1 MPSLTCGR
9 RCRLISCPS
18 PRRTLHILP
27 PALHKWDA
35 AERSNRHIYTNSSQQ
50 MSAVWHEGGGCPPR
64 WTGGDKGWLTAMTAK
79 EIKKT
84 KTGGGGNEKR
94 LKKEIKV
101 RKRAW
106 EGVREWRRSHDSR
119 LNRPRKWQMMTRSEG
134 DTGRR
139 MQGIRRRE
147 DGSRWVTR
155 LTSDDN

>member
-1 MPSLTCGR
+1 MPSPTCGR

-35 AERSNRHIYTNSSQQ
+35 AERSNRHIYTNSPQQ
-50 MSAVWHEGGGCPPR
+50 MSAVWHEGGGMSAEMDGR
-64 WTGGDKGWLTAMTAK
+64 WQRLTDSDDSEGNKKDKD
-79 EIKKT
+79 
-84 KTGGGGNEKR
+84 EKR